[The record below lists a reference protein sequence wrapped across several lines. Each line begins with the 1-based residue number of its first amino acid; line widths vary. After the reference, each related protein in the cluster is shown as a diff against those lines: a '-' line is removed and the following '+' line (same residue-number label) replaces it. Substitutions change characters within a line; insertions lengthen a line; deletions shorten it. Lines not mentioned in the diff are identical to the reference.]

1 MARKLKPDKLLFWA
15 TLLLVSAGLVM
26 VYSASASLAQEQYGQ
41 PYWYLWKQATFLA
54 VGLLCLIVLMHVDY
68 RTYQQPLVIW
78 TALALVAVAL
88 VAVLFGELRNN
99 THRWFVVFGITVQ
112 PSEFAKLAVILF
124 TADMLNRRMEQ
135 INDLRQ
141 TILPIALVIGSVVGF
156 VFVEPDFGTGF
167 VILFITAI
175 MIFAAGLRYRHL
187 ALLSAAVIP
196 VVGGVLV
203 MAPYRVQRLVAFLD
217 PWKDAEGSG
226 FQVVQSMIAVGTGGW
241 TGRSLMQGIQKLF
254 YLPEPHSDFI
264 FAVIGEELGFV
275 GATVMVVAYA
285 VIAWRGLHVSVN
297 ASDRFGAF
305 LALGITVA
313 IAVQAFFNI
322 SVVLGLLPTK
332 GIPLPFV
339 SAGGSSLIASLVA
352 MGVLLNVS
360 QHSSVNA

>member
-1 MARKLKPDKLLFWA
+1 MARKLKPDKLLFLA
-15 TLLLVSAGLVM
+15 TLLLVSAGLIM
-26 VYSASASLAQEQYGQ
+26 VYSASASLAQELYGQ
-41 PYWYLWKQATFLA
+41 PYWFLGKQATFLA
-54 VGLLCLIVLMHVDY
+54 VGFLCLIVLMYVDY
-68 RTYQQPLVIW
+68 HTYEQPVVIW
-78 TALALVAVAL
+78 TAMALVGVAL
-88 VAVLFGELRNN
+88 AAVLFGELRNN
-99 THRWFVVFGITVQ
+99 THRWFEIFGITVQ

-124 TADMLNRRMEQ
+124 TADVLNRRMEH
-135 INDLRQ
+135 INDFRN
-141 TILPIALVIGSVVGF
+141 TILPIGVVVGMVVGF

-167 VILFITAI
+167 VILLIAGV
-175 MIFAAGLRYRHL
+175 MVFAAGLRYRHL
-187 ALLSAAVIP
+187 AVLAAALVP
-196 VVGGVLV
+196 VVIGVLV

-226 FQVVQSMIAVGTGGW
+226 FQVVQSMIAVGTGGV
-241 TGRSLMQGIQKLF
+241 TGRSLMHGIQKLF

-264 FAVIGEELGFV
+264 FAVIGEELGLV
-275 GATVMVVAYA
+275 GATVMVMAYA
-285 VIAWRGLHVSVN
+285 VIAWRGLQVSLH

-332 GIPLPFV
+332 GIPLPLV